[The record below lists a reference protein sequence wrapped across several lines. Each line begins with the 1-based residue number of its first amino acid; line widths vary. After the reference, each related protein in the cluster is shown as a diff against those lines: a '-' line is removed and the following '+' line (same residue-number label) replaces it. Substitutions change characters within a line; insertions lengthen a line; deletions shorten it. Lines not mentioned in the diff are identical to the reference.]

1 MRTFLWIGAITL
13 ALSPVAWAEHR
24 KPQPTETVDREPPW
38 EPTEGG
44 AVYPLVKQR
53 GTPFGDFTRLPI
65 KSIRNGQPTNRI
77 GAGTLRPGQD

>member
-1 MRTFLWIGAITL
+1 VLSL
-13 ALSPVAWAEHR
+13 ALSPVAWAEHH
-24 KPQPTETVDREPPW
+24 KPPPTETVEREPPW

-44 AVYPLVKQR
+44 YVAQVRQR

-65 KSIRNGQPTNRI
+65 KTIRNGQPTNRI